1 MVFSEFRA
9 PLAAPDAL
17 HIPDGFLTAA
27 VAIAMWA
34 ITAVFVVLAI
44 RRASRDFDERM
55 VPLMGV
61 LAAFIFAAQAFNFP
75 VAGGTSGHFL
85 GGALAAILLGPWAG
99 LLIMTAVIALQ
110 ALIFQDGGLLA
121 MGANIFVMGIVT
133 VWIGYFTFQA
143 LARLNR
149 FVAAF
154 AAGWLSVF
162 AAAVVTAFLLALSG
176 TVSLG
181 IVLTAMAIVHAFI
194 GVGEGLITAGAVALV
209 VASLPGMFGQQV
221 SGRKTDR
228 GTLVAGGIVL
238 ALIVGV
244 LAAFFASPSPD
255 GLERVAEDSG
265 FLSAAQ
271 GPAFQI
277 APDYVLPGVTSQA
290 LASVLAILLG
300 TLLVFAVGYGIAR
313 SLQRRSRRLE
323 QASLAPTVSPSERP

>member
-9 PLAAPDAL
+9 PFAAPDAL
-17 HIPDGFLTAA
+17 HIPDGFLS
-27 VAIAMWA
+27 VAIAVAMWLA
-34 ITAVFVVLAI
+34 TAGFVALAI

-133 VWIGYFTFQA
+133 VWIGYFVYQGMVRF
-143 LARLNR
+143 NR
-149 FVAAF
+149 FLAAF
-154 AAGWLSVF
+154 VAGWVSVVS
-162 AAAVVTAFLLALSG
+162 AAVVTAFLLALSG

-181 IVLTAMAIVHAFI
+181 VVLAAMATVHAFI
-194 GVGEGLITAGAVALV
+194 GVGEGLITAAAIALV
-209 VASLPGMFGQQV
+209 AAALPGMFGQQV

-228 GTLVAGGIVL
+228 GTFVAGGIVL
-238 ALIVGV
+238 ALVIGL
-244 LAAFFASPSPD
+244 LAVFFASPSPD
-255 GLERVAEDSG
+255 GLERVAEDTG
-265 FLSAAQ
+265 FLEAAQ
-271 GPAFQI
+271 GPVYEL
-277 APDYVLPGVTSQA
+277 APDYVVPGVSNET
-290 LASVLAILLG
+290 LAAVLAVLLG
-300 TLLVFAVGYGIAR
+300 TLLLFAVGYGIAR
-313 SLQRRSRRLE
+313 GLQRRAQRAAEIPLP
-323 QASLAPTVSPSERP
+323 APSAPNE